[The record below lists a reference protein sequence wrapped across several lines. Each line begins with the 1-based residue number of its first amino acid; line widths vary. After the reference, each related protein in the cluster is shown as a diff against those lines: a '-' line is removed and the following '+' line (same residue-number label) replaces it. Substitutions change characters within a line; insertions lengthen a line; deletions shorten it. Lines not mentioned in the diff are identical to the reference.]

1 MNIDILANSEIES
14 VQGEQGYFEVKVRT
28 KARYIDPQACTG
40 CGECAAHC
48 PISAVDVYNQS
59 MGERRAIY
67 IDYAQAVPLSFA
79 IDQEACIGCG
89 LCEKMCLAG
98 AIKYDDAPQQNTLQV
113 GSITLA
119 VGTRTFDPSGLDFL
133 GYGRFPNVV
142 TSAEFE
148 RILSASG
155 PYFGHLMRPLDRE
168 EPRKIAWLQ
177 CVGSRDTNNC
187 GNAYCSSVCCMYAV
201 KEAVIAK
208 EHAGGD
214 LDCAVFYMDMRTY
227 GKDFERYYD
236 QAREEEGVRF
246 IRSRVHT
253 ITEVEESGDLELSFV
268 DDAGRMQSEVFNM
281 VVLSVGLETSPQ
293 TLELAEKFGL
303 EVTDNRFCR
312 TSTFAPIAT
321 SREGITVCGA
331 FQGPKDIPSSV
342 VDAGAAASA
351 VGEALASARFS
362 ETRTKEVVPEKNVQG
377 ERPSIGVFVC
387 KCGSNI
393 AGVIDVAGVRD
404 YAAKLPFVDYVTDN
418 LYTCSQNTQ
427 EDMAEIIHEK
437 NLNRVI
443 VASCSPKTH
452 EPLFQETLTNAGI
465 NKYLFSMVNIRNQDS
480 WVHRNN
486 PDLATEKAKDLVRM
500 AVSNVAL
507 KEPLE
512 EPELGIHQSA
522 LVIGGGIS
530 GMTSALSL
538 ARQGHD
544 THLVEQSS
552 ALGGQA
558 RFLYKTWKGEDIQS
572 HLQELIAAVQAE
584 PGLQVHLQTSVTQ
597 VDGFVGNFTSTLDN
611 GEKEQ
616 TVTHG
621 VTVMATGAGELEP
634 AEYGYG
640 QDARIKTALE
650 LDRLFQT
657 DDPELKSVNTAVFIQ
672 CVGSREPERP
682 YCSRVCCTH
691 SIQNAL
697 ELKTRNPAMNVY
709 VLHRDIRTYG
719 EKENLY
725 NQARQAGVL
734 FIRYNPEDKPVVQ
747 PKDGNLTVTVTDPI
761 LGRPLEIQTDLLT
774 LATAIV
780 PKRDEQLANFF
791 KISHNDDGFFAERH
805 AKMGPAEFATD
816 GMFLCGLAHYP
827 KSIDESIAQGK
838 AAAGKA
844 ITLLAQE
851 VIHSSG
857 EVARVDPMY
866 CSSCGVCVSICP
878 YSAPS
883 FIEEGRFAGKAQ
895 INPSLCKGC
904 GLCAA
909 SCRSGAI
916 SLRGSDN
923 RQIYA
928 MIEAI

>member
-1 MNIDILANSEIES
+1 M
-14 VQGEQGYFEVKVRT
+14 
-28 KARYIDPQACTG
+28 
-40 CGECAAHC
+40 
-48 PISAVDVYNQS
+48 DVYNQS

-187 GNAYCSSVCCMYAV
+187 GNGYCSSVCCMYAV

-253 ITEVEESGDLELSFV
+253 ITEVEETGDLELSFV

-293 TLELAEKFGL
+293 TLELAEKLGV

-321 SREGITVCGA
+321 SREGISVCGA

-351 VGEALASARFS
+351 AGEILASARFS

-393 AGVIDVAGVRD
+393 AGVIDVAAVRD
-404 YAAKLPFVDYVTDN
+404 YAAKLPFVDYATDN

-512 EPELGIHQSA
+512 EPELGIHQTA

-544 THLVEQSS
+544 THLVERGEG
-552 ALGGQA
+552 LGGQA
-558 RFLYKTWKGEDIQS
+558 RFLYKTWKGEDIQA
-572 HLQELIAAVQAE
+572 HLQDLIAAVEAE

-611 GEKEQ
+611 GQKEQ

-621 VTVMATGAGELEP
+621 VTVMATGAKELEP

-640 QDARIKTALE
+640 QDSRIKTALE

-657 DDPELKSVNTAVFIQ
+657 DDPELESVNTAVFIQ

-697 ELKTRNPAMNVY
+697 ELKKRNPAMNVY
-709 VLHRDIRTYG
+709 VLYRDIRTYG

-780 PKRDEQLANFF
+780 PERDEQLANFF
-791 KISHNDDGFFAERH
+791 KISYNDDGFFAERH

-857 EVARVDPMY
+857 EVARIDPMY

>member
-14 VQGEQGYFEVKVRT
+14 VQGDKGNFTVTVNSR
-28 KARYIDPQACTG
+28 ARYIDPQACTG
-40 CGECAAHC
+40 CGECASHC

-59 MGERRAIY
+59 MRERRAVY
-67 IDYAQAVPLSFA
+67 IDYAQAVPLSFT
-79 IDQEACIGCG
+79 IDQDTCIGCG

-98 AIKYDDAPQQNTLQV
+98 AIKYADTPQAHTLNV
-113 GSITLA
+113 GSIALA
-119 VGTRTFDPSGLDFL
+119 VGTRTYDPSGLDFL
-133 GYGRFPNVV
+133 GYGRYPNVV

-155 PYFGHLMRPLDRE
+155 PYFGNLMRPLDRE

-177 CVGSRDTNNC
+177 CVGSRDINHC
-187 GNAYCSSVCCMYAV
+187 GNGYCSSVCCMYAI

-208 EHAGGD
+208 EHATD
-214 LDCAVFYMDMRTY
+214 ELDCALFYMDMRTY
-227 GKDFERYYD
+227 GKDFERYMD
-236 QAREEEGVRF
+236 HAREEEGVRF

-253 ITEVEESGDLELSFV
+253 ITEVPETGDLELTFV
-268 DDAGRMQSEVFNM
+268 DDSGQMQSEVFNM
-281 VVLSVGLETSPQ
+281 VVLSVGLETSSQ
-293 TLELAEKFGL
+293 TLELAEQLG
-303 EVTDNRFCR
+303 VDVSDNRFCK
-312 TSTFAPIAT
+312 TSTFAPIST
-321 SREGITVCGA
+321 SRDGVYVCGA
-331 FQGPKDIPSSV
+331 FQGPKDIPTSV
-342 VDAGAAASA
+342 VDASAAASLA
-351 VGEALASARFS
+351 GEVLTPARFS
-362 ETRTKEVVPEKNVQG
+362 ETRVKEVVPEKPVQG

-393 AGVIDVAGVRD
+393 AGVIDVPAVRD
-404 YAAKLPFVDYVTDN
+404 YAASLPFVDYVTDN

-427 EDMAEIIHEK
+427 EEMAEIIDEK

-465 NKYLFSMVNIRNQDS
+465 NKYLFNMVNIRNQDS

-486 PDLATEKAKDLVRM
+486 PEMATEKAKDLVRM
-500 AVSNVAL
+500 AVSTVAL

-512 EPELGIHQSA
+512 EPELGIDQTA

-538 ARQGHD
+538 ARQGHR
-544 THLVEQSS
+544 THLVEK
-552 ALGGQA
+552 ADELGGQA
-558 RFLYKTWKGEDIQS
+558 RHLFKTWKGEDIQA
-572 HLQELIAAVQAE
+572 HLKELIAEVEAE
-584 PGLQVHLQTSVTQ
+584 PNVKIHLQTSVSA
-597 VDGFVGNFTSTLDN
+597 VDGFVGNFNTTLDN
-611 GEKEQ
+611 GSEQ
-616 TVTHG
+616 QTLTHG
-621 VTVMATGAGELEP
+621 VTVVATGASELHP
-634 AEYGYG
+634 QEYLYG
-640 QDARIKTALE
+640 QDSRVKTSLE
-650 LDRLFQT
+650 LDRMFQSN
-657 DDPELKSVNTAVFIQ
+657 DPELDKVNSATFIQ

-691 SIQNAL
+691 SIQSAM
-697 ELKTRNPAMNVY
+697 ELKKRNPAMNVY
-709 VLHRDIRTYG
+709 ILNRDIRTYG

-725 NQARQAGVL
+725 NQAREAGVI
-734 FIRYNPEDKPVVQ
+734 FIRYSLEDKPVVDV
-747 PKDGNLTVTVTDPI
+747 KESGLTVTVTDPI
-761 LGRPLEIQTDLLT
+761 LGQPLEIQTDLLT

-780 PKRDEQLANFF
+780 PEKDEQLANFY
-791 KISHNDDGFFAERH
+791 KISFNDDGFFAERH

-844 ITLLAQE
+844 ITLLSQE
-851 VIHSSG
+851 IIHSSG
-857 EVARVDPMY
+857 EVAQVNPNY

-883 FIEEGRFAGKAQ
+883 FVEEGRFAGKAQ

-916 SLRGSDN
+916 ALKGSDN
-923 RQIYA
+923 RQIFA

>member
-1 MNIDILANSEIES
+1 MNIDIFANSEIES
-14 VQGEQGYFEVKVRT
+14 VQGEKGNFEVTVGT

-59 MGERRAIY
+59 MRERRAIY

-79 IDQEACIGCG
+79 IDQDTCIGCG

-98 AIKYDDAPQQNTLQV
+98 AIKYDDAPQRNTLQV

-177 CVGSRDTNNC
+177 CVGSRDINNC
-187 GNAYCSSVCCMYAV
+187 GHGYCSSVCCMYAI

-227 GKDFERYYD
+227 GKDFERYFD
-236 QAREEEGVRF
+236 HARDEEGVRF

-253 ITEVEESGDLELSFV
+253 ITEVEATGDLELSFV

-293 TLELAEKFGL
+293 TLELAEKLGV
-303 EVTDNRFCR
+303 EVSDSRFCL

-321 SREGITVCGA
+321 SREGVSVCGA
-331 FQGPKDIPSSV
+331 FQGPKDIPTSV
-342 VDAGAAASA
+342 VDAGAAAA
-351 VGEALASARFS
+351 AAGEILTAARFS
-362 ETRTKEVVPEKNVQG
+362 ETRTKDVVPEKNVQG

-393 AGVIDVAGVRD
+393 AGVINVEAVRD
-404 YAAKLPFVDYVTDN
+404 YAATLPFVDYVTDN

-427 EDMAEIIHEK
+427 EEMAEIIHQK

-486 PDLATEKAKDLVRM
+486 PDMATGKAKDLVRM
-500 AVSNVAL
+500 AVSTVAL

-512 EPELGIHQSA
+512 EPELGIHQTA

-544 THLVEQSS
+544 THLVERDS

-558 RFLYKTWKGEDIQS
+558 RSLYKTWKGEDIQA
-572 HLQELIAAVQAE
+572 HLQELIEAVEAE
-584 PGLQVHLQTSVTQ
+584 PKLQVHLQTGVTQ
-597 VDGFVGNFTSTLDN
+597 VDGFVGNFTSTLET
-611 GEKEQ
+611 GSKQQ

-621 VTVMATGAGELEP
+621 VTVMATGAQELEP
-634 AEYGYG
+634 AEYSYG
-640 QDARIKTALE
+640 QDQKIKTSLE
-650 LDRLFQT
+650 LDRMFQT
-657 DDPELKSVNTAVFIQ
+657 DDPELDSLNAAVFIQ

-691 SIQNAL
+691 SIQSAL
-697 ELKTRNPAMNVY
+697 ELKKRNPAMNVY
-709 VLHRDIRTYG
+709 ILYRDIRTYG
-719 EKENLY
+719 EKESLY
-725 NQARQAGVL
+725 NQARQAGIV
-734 FIRYNPEDKPVVQ
+734 FIRYTLEDKPRVQ
-747 PKDGNLTVTVTDPI
+747 AGDAALTVTVTDPI
-761 LGRPLEIQTDLLT
+761 LGRPLEIATDLLT

-780 PKRDEQLANFF
+780 PERDEELANFF
-791 KISHNDDGFFAERH
+791 KVSYNDDGFFAERH
-805 AKMGPAEFATD
+805 AKMGPSEFATD

-844 ITLLAQE
+844 ITLLSQE
-851 VIHSSG
+851 IIHSSG
-857 EVARVDPMY
+857 EVARIDPVY

-916 SLRGSDN
+916 SLKGSDN